1 MTRDP
6 FTDAVRQF
14 HEICE
19 LPLDEP
25 VTNGELVENR
35 IAILA
40 EEVRE
45 LSEAVRLAQQQPTT
59 ANRAALLRE
68 LADVQYVLAGF
79 AVSFGLPLA
88 DGFARVHEANLSKL
102 VDGRALKAA
111 NGKVIKGPNFKPP
124 YVDDL
129 VA

>member
-1 MTRDP
+1 MTHDP
-6 FTDAVRQF
+6 FTQSVRRF

-25 VTNGELVENR
+25 ITNGQLVENR
-35 IAILA
+35 ILILA

-45 LSEAVRLAQQQPTT
+45 LAEAARAAQADPSV
-59 ANRAALLRE
+59 ANRAAMLRE

-102 VDGRALKAA
+102 VDGKAMKTET
-111 NGKVIKGPNFKPP
+111 GKVIKGPGFKPP
-124 YVDDL
+124 LVDDL